1 MSHLR
6 RENISRVWR
15 EVPKDTFSATL
26 FGDNTRIVSWCK
38 KCKVYKPLTAF
49 YLKDETERKHPND
62 VRTKCIPCHD
72 EQVERARVLKIVVA
86 PSNLIEFFINDE
98 SDNYGTLFVGR
109 EVSSTDD

>member
-26 FGDNTRIVSWCK
+26 FGYNTRIVSWCT
-38 KCKVYKPLTAF
+38 KCKEHKPLNAF
-49 YLKDETERKHPND
+49 YLKNIEDRKHPND

-72 EQVERARVLKIVVA
+72 AQVERVRVIE
-86 PSNLIEFFINDE
+86 PTSNLTEFFINDE
-98 SDNYGTLFVGR
+98 GDNYGTLFVGR

>member
-1 MSHLR
+1 MTHLR

-15 EVPKDTFSATL
+15 EVPRDSFSFTL
-26 FGDNTRIVSWCK
+26 FGENARIVSWCK
-38 KCKVYKPLTAF
+38 GCKKHLPLNAF
-49 YLKDETERKHPND
+49 YLKKLTVRKHPND

-72 EQVERARVLKIVVA
+72 AQVERARVARILKS
-86 PSNLIEFFINDE
+86 PSNLNKIFNNEE